1 MQTGLVGMPKHENEN
16 HPTQELKVTVD
27 ALVYVLAFL
36 QGLFAFFYLDSALH
50 MQKIQITIR
59 NMGDT

>member
-27 ALVYVLAFL
+27 ALVYVDIDQASTVIFNSYV
-36 QGLFAFFYLDSALH
+36 G
-50 MQKIQITIR
+50 
-59 NMGDT
+59 